1 MLQQET
7 AIDKIID
14 DFGNN
19 ANLIPKTV
27 YNTSR
32 FKVVQKK
39 WPKNEKQNG
48 PFGTI

>member
-1 MLQQET
+1 MNVV
-7 AIDKIID
+7 KY
-14 DFGNN
+14 FGV
-19 ANLIPKTV
+19 LIPKTV